1 MTTLDD
7 RMIAVLSARA
17 HHIASCQAYSDA
29 TRAVSD
35 TRITLAA
42 ATNDL
47 HVAESALRRAMIEA
61 LGEPIHK
68 PIRRVTLSTASYSK
82 LDVHSL

>member
-1 MTTLDD
+1 MSTIDERMT
-7 RMIAVLSARA
+7 AVLTARS

-29 TRAVSD
+29 TRAVSS
-35 TRITLAA
+35 TRIALAD
-42 ATNDL
+42 ATNEL
-47 HVAESALRRAMIEA
+47 HTAESALRRAMIEA
-61 LGEPIHK
+61 IGEPVRK